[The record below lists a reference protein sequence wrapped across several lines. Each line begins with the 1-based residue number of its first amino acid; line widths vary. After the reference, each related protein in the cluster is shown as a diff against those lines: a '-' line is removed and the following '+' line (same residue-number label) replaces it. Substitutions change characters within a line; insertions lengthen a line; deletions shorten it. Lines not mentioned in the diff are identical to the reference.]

1 MPSSLTS
8 SLRSRLALLLVLA
21 NLPAAALAIGAT
33 ILSRDAETTQRIH
46 AIIQR
51 AEVIATR
58 AGLTLGI
65 AEGVADTLAATPA
78 VASAGRECKAQLERA
93 LGSRPEYTGMLVSG
107 ADGRVL
113 CSAGNTMI
121 SEESQSSLLRAVRNA
136 EDVGDAVFL
145 PETIPAADDTV
156 LLSRA
161 FTAPN
166 GERRAIG
173 LLLRR
178 NIFDTIFMPTDP
190 DESEIGALAL
200 IRGNG
205 VVVSEFIT
213 GKQDWRPSEPLPV
226 GAPNDPAEGVN
237 FLTRSG
243 VDFHYA
249 VAPVR
254 GTLASVV
261 LATPLSVITAT
272 DWMRFA
278 AAVGAPLLMLLLG
291 IFAVF
296 SGVDHLVLRWISRF
310 RQVSGSYARGDYAP
324 RIAGL
329 EKAPLELAELGAA
342 INHMAERVRDR
353 SVAAEEALAG
363 KNGLLRE
370 LHHRVK
376 NNFQMIASLLALQR
390 RELPQRLRALLRVPE
405 DRVLA
410 MAAAYKA
417 SYATGEIGLVSA
429 PDLLRD
435 IAAQLRQSF
444 GVAAP
449 AVRIDVGEDAVWL
462 DLDQAVPLGLL
473 VSEIVS
479 AAMERVDSENSPIEL
494 KISRPEP
501 NAVHVEISSEK
512 IADIVPST
520 GLAARLVS
528 AYRTQINASLTMPS
542 DDSVLIDMPLQRD
555 SDASPGRVEFG
566 S

>member
-1 MPSSLTS
+1 VPS
-8 SLRSRLALLLVLA
+8 SLRSRLALLLVLG

-33 ILSRDAETTQRIH
+33 VIGRDAETSQREH
-46 AIIQR
+46 AIVQR
-51 AEVIATR
+51 AELIATR

-65 AEGVADTLAATPA
+65 AEGVADTLAADST
-78 VASAGRECKAQLERA
+78 VGSAGRDCKAQLERTLA
-93 LGSRPEYTGMLVSG
+93 SRPEYSGMLVSG
-107 ADGRVL
+107 PDGRIL
-113 CSAGNTMI
+113 CSAGNAQI
-121 SEESQSSLLRAVRNA
+121 SAESQSSVMRAIRNT
-136 EDVGDAVFL
+136 EDIGDAVFL
-145 PETIPAADDTV
+145 PETIPKNEDV
-156 LLSRA
+156 VVLSRA

-178 NIFDTIFMPTDP
+178 TIFDNIFLPTDP
-190 DESEIGALAL
+190 DESDIGALAL

-213 GKQDWRPSEPLPV
+213 GKQDWRPSEPLPAGKAGDRAAGV
-226 GAPNDPAEGVN
+226 TFLNREGA
-237 FLTRSG
+237 
-243 VDFHYA
+243 DFHYA

-254 GTLASVV
+254 GTLSSVV
-261 LATPLSVITAT
+261 LATPLNIIAGT
-272 DWMRFA
+272 DWLRFTA
-278 AAVGAPLLMLLLG
+278 AIGAPLLMLALG

-296 SGVDHLVLRWISRF
+296 VGVDHLVLRWISRF
-310 RQVSGSYARGDYAP
+310 RQVTGSYARGDYAP

-329 EKAPLELAELGAA
+329 EKAPLELSELGTA
-342 INHMAERVRDR
+342 INHMAARVHDR
-353 SVAAEEALAG
+353 SAALEVALDG

-390 RELPQRLRALLRVPE
+390 RELPQRLRTLLRVPE

-429 PDLLRD
+429 SDLLRD
-435 IAAQLRQSF
+435 IISQLRQSF
-444 GVAAP
+444 GNAAP
-449 AVRIDVGEDAVWL
+449 TVRVESGDEPIWL

-473 VSEIVS
+473 VSEIIS
-479 AAMERVDSENSPIEL
+479 AAMERVDSENSPIVMT
-494 KISRPEP
+494 ISHPEP
-501 NAVHVEISSEK
+501 GAAHVEIASER
-512 IADIVPST
+512 IADVIPST

-528 AYRTQINASLTMPS
+528 AYRTQINAALTTPS
-542 DDSVLIDMPLQRD
+542 DDSVLIAMPLLREAD
-555 SDASPGRVEFG
+555 TSPGRVELG